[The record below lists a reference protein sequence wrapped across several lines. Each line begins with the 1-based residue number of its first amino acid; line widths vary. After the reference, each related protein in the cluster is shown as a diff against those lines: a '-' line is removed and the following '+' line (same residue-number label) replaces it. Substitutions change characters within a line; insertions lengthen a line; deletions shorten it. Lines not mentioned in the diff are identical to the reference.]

1 MPSKKII
8 QCEIPANNTGDLE
21 NKIQQLESELDKAFS
36 YIDYLKQSPIIIPVE
51 QFLIIAKEQDMNQ
64 KISQMTIQLPN
75 ASQGKP
81 YHFIF
86 DIDSLGLSRIT
97 YFDLVGLKDCDLYY
111 DNQTNTITGTP
122 TQYGEFII
130 KLQYKFTDKDD
141 NNPLLEKTFSLTINP
156 DPRSLWKNLP
166 SDETDK
172 YFKPD
177 SDKSLLKLAD
187 NKTIIAASQ
196 RGRSHAQEGKFRDD
210 HFDIYHDDIS
220 KWTVVVV
227 ADGAGSAKY
236 SRQGSLLVCDEIINY
251 FKSLTEEKLNNLET
265 VISEHEKADFDNPSK
280 QNLTKLLYDYLAGAA
295 FKAHKKLEQEAKENE
310 ANIKDYASTLV
321 FTLFKKYDFGW
332 FIASYGV
339 GDSPMGIYTAGE
351 NPIIMHNPEEGE
363 YSGQT
368 YFLTM
373 PEIFTDAKR
382 AERIIYKF
390 VPDFTA
396 IILMTDGI
404 YDSKFETRNNLAKI
418 ESWDK
423 LWNDLTEQIN
433 LSSENAQLADEL
445 LTWLDFWSAGNHD
458 DRTIA
463 IIF

>member
-1 MPSKKII
+1 
-8 QCEIPANNTGDLE
+8 
-21 NKIQQLESELDKAFS
+21 
-36 YIDYLKQSPIIIPVE
+36 
-51 QFLIIAKEQDMNQ
+51 
-64 KISQMTIQLPN
+64 
-75 ASQGKP
+75 
-81 YHFIF
+81 
-86 DIDSLGLSRIT
+86 
-97 YFDLVGLKDCDLYY
+97 VGLKDCDLYY